1 MIEIKEG
8 VKVNG
13 LRTEILLAIVLAD
26 RVYSDYGIS
35 CVLTEVTG
43 GKHGR
48 ASLHYVGLAVDLRTR
63 DMPSG
68 IAEEI
73 VQELKKAL
81 GSQYDVVLEKDH
93 IHIEFQPK

>member
-1 MIEIKEG
+1 MIEIKEE

-26 RVYSDYGIS
+26 RVYSNYGIS

-63 DMPSG
+63 DMSSG
-68 IAEEI
+68 MAEEI

-81 GSQYDVVLEKDH
+81 GFQYDVVLEKDH